1 MSEGYCDVDA
11 NRRYQFVLSLPER
24 VVRSLAAI
32 SGGLLREFGAVVLPA
47 RIRRTALYRT
57 MVEVAVR
64 FLIEEV
70 GQVPG
75 IYPSEGR
82 LAEHF
87 LLKRGASHGI
97 ELLGLLTIHVSPIW
111 ILAALADASGA
122 GHALIQQVAQALK
135 EQGLL
140 DARTEFTTV
149 DQLLDGLEKTSAHL
163 AATLNVP
170 PLDIAGLQREWAQLK
185 QELPKLPQASLPTPA
200 SLERIWT
207 ELVESAREQKRS
219 VFAVCSTL
227 ALSTI
232 RDIPANLL
240 WLSRAASAI
249 ANRTGGVV
257 GGVLLNHYR
266 QALKEIS
273 SVGFVAFWGRQFRPY
288 LRAAAEQFATAKESS
303 TEQLIRKRVKRAES

>member
-1 MSEGYCDVDA
+1 LDT
-11 NRRYQFVLSLPER
+11 NRRCQFVLSLPER

-32 SGGLLREFGAVVLPA
+32 SGGLLREIGAVVLPA

-57 MVEVAVR
+57 MVEVAVQ

-75 IYPSEGR
+75 IYPSEGH

-140 DARTEFTTV
+140 DARAEFTTV
-149 DQLLDGLEKTSAHL
+149 DQLLDGLEKTSGHL

-170 PLDIAGLQREWAQLK
+170 PLDIAGLRREWAQLM

-240 WLSRAASAI
+240 WLSRAASAV

-266 QALKEIS
+266 QALEEIS
-273 SVGFVAFWGRQFRPY
+273 SVGLVAFWGRQFRPY
-288 LRAAAEQFATAKESS
+288 LRAAAEQFAAGKESS
-303 TEQLIRKRVKRAES
+303 TEQLIRKRLKRAES